1 MSIAVSA
8 LIRRSPGLRLLHA
21 GFCGAV
27 LLSSLACAGRAAA
40 LACVAGAAVGW
51 WRGRRAGFAAATS
64 CRIDISPVGQIRL
77 TVQQS
82 SGQPAAAVATD
93 APPLS
98 LLAGSTLWPGLL
110 VLRLGE
116 ADQASRLAVQAVLVL
131 PDSVARASWRPL
143 ALACRRELLA
153 TD

>member
-8 LIRRSPGLRLLHA
+8 LIRRSPGLRVLHA

-40 LACVAGAAVGW
+40 LACVAGAAVGC
-51 WRGRRAGFAAATS
+51 WRGRNVGFITATS
-64 CRIDISPVGQIRL
+64 CGIDISPVGQIRL

-82 SGQPAAAVATD
+82 SGQPAGAVVAD

-110 VLRLGE
+110 VLRLGR
-116 ADQASRLAVQAVLVL
+116 AGQPAVQSVLVL

>member
-1 MSIAVSA
+1 MSLAVSA
-8 LIRRSPGLRLLHA
+8 LIRRSPGLCLLHA

-27 LLSSLACAGRAAA
+27 LLSSLACAGRVAA
-40 LACVAGAAVGW
+40 LVCVAGAALGW
-51 WRGRRAGFAAATS
+51 WHGRRAGLAAATS

-82 SGQPAAAVATD
+82 SGQPAVA

-110 VLRLGE
+110 VLRLGR
-116 ADQASRLAVQAVLVL
+116 AGAPAVQTVLVL
-131 PDSVARASWRPL
+131 PDSMARASWRPL

>member
-1 MSIAVSA
+1 MSIAVSV
-8 LIRRSPGLRLLHA
+8 LIRQSPGLRLLHA

-40 LACVAGAAVGW
+40 LACVAGAAVGCW
-51 WRGRRAGFAAATS
+51 QGRRSGLFAATA
-64 CRIDISPVGQIRL
+64 RRVDISPVGQIRL
-77 TVQQS
+77 TVQPS
-82 SGQPAAAVATD
+82 TGPVEAE

-98 LLAGSTLWPGLL
+98 LLAGSTLWPALL
-110 VLRLGE
+110 VLRLG
-116 ADQASRLAVQAVLVL
+116 QAGQSAVQTVLVL

-143 ALACRRELLA
+143 AVACRRELLA

>member
-1 MSIAVSA
+1 
-8 LIRRSPGLRLLHA
+8 LLHA

-27 LLSSLACAGRAAA
+27 LLSSLACDSGLAMAACVVCAAA
-40 LACVAGAAVGW
+40 GW
-51 WRGRRAGFAAATS
+51 WGGRGSVNAS
-64 CRIDISPVGQIRL
+64 RIDISPVGQVRL

-82 SGQPAAAVATD
+82 SERD
-93 APPLS
+93 ALPLS

-110 VLRLGE
+110 VLRLG
-116 ADQASRLAVQAVLVL
+116 QPGQPAVQTVLVL
-131 PDSVARASWRPL
+131 PDSVAHASWRPL

>member
-40 LACVAGAAVGW
+40 LACMVGAAVGW
-51 WRGRRAGFAAATS
+51 WRGRRTGLAAATS

-82 SGQPAAAVATD
+82 SGRPDAA

-110 VLRLGE
+110 ALRLGE
-116 ADQASRLAVQAVLVL
+116 AGQAGRPAVQTMLVL
-131 PDSVARASWRPL
+131 PDSVARSSWRPL

>member
-8 LIRRSPGLRLLHA
+8 LIRRSPGLRVLHA

-27 LLSSLACAGRAAA
+27 LLSSLACAGRLAA

-51 WRGRRAGFAAATS
+51 WRGRRVGFAAATS

-82 SGQPAAAVATD
+82 SGLPGAALAAA
-93 APPLS
+93 PLS

-110 VLRLGE
+110 TLRLGE
-116 ADQASRLAVQAVLVL
+116 AKPAGRPAVHTVLVL